1 MPESIDAKDNEQDS
15 RLTYLE
21 SKFGSYKER
30 VLGMEAKLQTLV
42 GEGDLDRL
50 YAHIDKLEGKIKELD
65 SEFRARIRKNE
76 IWIAGAAAVISAT
89 ITVIGIV
96 IAADARPAHAFVED
110 GLMDE
115 PCPLSLVKTS
125 FVSDTQVIVK
135 ELKNG
140 SDDPTK
146 SEELL

>member
-50 YAHIDKLEGKIKELD
+50 YSHIDKLEVKIKELD

-96 IAADARPAHAFVED
+96 LAADARPAHAFVENSLID
-110 GLMDE
+110 K
-115 PCPLSLVKTS
+115 PCPLSLVKSS
-125 FVSDTQVIVK
+125 FVTDISSTVK
-135 ELKNG
+135 ELENG
-140 SDDPTK
+140 SDDATK

>member
-50 YAHIDKLEGKIKELD
+50 YAHIDKLETKVNKLD
-65 SEFRARIRKNE
+65 NEFRGRIRKNE
-76 IWIAGAAAVISAT
+76 MWIAGAGAIIAAVTTIIGLVSAL
-89 ITVIGIV
+89 
-96 IAADARPAHAFVED
+96 E
-110 GLMDE
+110 
-115 PCPLSLVKTS
+115 S
-125 FVSDTQVIVK
+125 K
-135 ELKNG
+135 EIDYGSNG
-140 SDDPTK
+140 SAQQEVVLQLQGHRNK
-146 SEELL
+146 